1 MNLDADTIYTLAEP
15 EDSELLRERML
26 DIESALAEAAE
37 DDDGMDG
44 F

>member
-1 MNLDADTIYTLAEP
+1 MSGANRKCLFTEP